1 MALWGNTDVDAS
13 VPKYLNTAD
22 NAKAYFIDTTEAAV
36 AANRGKGLKTGGW
49 NLYETYT
56 TNGGTVTRHKTES
69 LVAMAVSAS
78 DAGDTG
84 TTGVGTDEDAVVA
97 DS

>member
-1 MALWGNTDVDAS
+1 MALWGNTDEDAS

-36 AANRGKGLKTGGW
+36 DANRDKGLKTGGW

-56 TNGGTVTRHKTES
+56 DANGATRHKVES
-69 LVAMAVSAS
+69 LVAMAVSAG

>member
-1 MALWGNTDVDAS
+1 MALWGITDEDAS

-36 AANRGKGLKTGGW
+36 DANRDKGLKTGGW
-49 NLYETYT
+49 NLYSTYT
-56 TNGGTVTRHKTES
+56 DANGATRHKVES
-69 LVAMAVSAS
+69 LVAMAVSAG